1 MTRKRIGFIGLGNM
15 GEPMAR
21 RLARAGYEI
30 HAFDVSAAAVNRLA
44 DVKSVVPH
52 GELVSV
58 AAAAADTII
67 LMLPDSDAVEHVLI
81 NDGLLAR
88 LAPGTIVI
96 DMSSSEPARTKVLAR
111 GAKAQNIHFL
121 DAPVSGGAAAAEQGT
136 LTIMVGGSVELVS
149 AVRPLLEVLGSRVLR
164 AGDIGAG
171 HAVKA
176 LNNLMSA
183 AHLLVSSEAILAGQ
197 RFGLDPAVMLDI
209 VNTSSGR
216 SGSTQVKWP
225 TFILTGRFDSR
236 FSMRL
241 MLKDMKIAL
250 RLVRDTGVPSLL
262 SEAAVEMWSA
272 ASEDMPANADHTEIA
287 RWLEFKSSILEK
299 GA

>member
-1 MTRKRIGFIGLGNM
+1 MALERIGFIGLGNM

-21 RLARAGYEI
+21 CLARAGYEI

-44 DVKSVVPH
+44 GVELVVAQ
-52 GELVSV
+52 GELASV
-58 AAAAADTII
+58 AAAADIII

-81 NDGLLAR
+81 DDGLLAQ

-96 DMSSSEPARTKVLAR
+96 DMTSSEPARTKALAQR
-111 GAKAQNIHFL
+111 ADAQNIHFL
-121 DAPVSGGAAAAEQGT
+121 DAPVSGGVAGAEQGT
-136 LTIMVGGSVELVS
+136 LTIMVGGPAELVS
-149 AVRPLLEVLGSRVLR
+149 AVRPLFEVLGSRVLQ
-164 AGDIGAG
+164 AGDVGAG
-171 HAVKA
+171 HALKA

-183 AHLLVSSEAILAGQ
+183 AHLLISSEAILAGQ
-197 RFGLDPAVMLDI
+197 RFGLDPVVMLDI

-250 RLVRDTGVPSLL
+250 RLVQDTGVLSLL
-262 SEAAVEMWSA
+262 SEAAVATWST
-272 ASEDMPANADHTEIA
+272 ASGEMPADADHTEIA
-287 RWLEFKSSILEK
+287 RWLEFRSNVPEK
-299 GA
+299 GV